1 MNKSLHKLINKIQD
15 DELKKEFQ
23 DWYYSNIVELRKEYL
38 VYNSE
43 LEKANC
49 RDTFIENIQY
59 TMSNFLLDHSREF
72 IIQSFSEDKSNRNTL
87 LISKLTMIKGE
98 L

>member
-1 MNKSLHKLINKIQD
+1 MSKSLHKLINKIQD

-38 VYNSE
+38 VCNSE

-49 RDTFIENIQY
+49 RYTFIENIQY